1 MAIEKIDVN
10 LCDGCGIC
18 ENTCPMDVIRM
29 DEKAKKAKI
38 TYPEEC
44 TCCAMCERDCPKH
57 AIYISPF
64 EYRPYP
70 TSFGL

>member
-1 MAIEKIDVN
+1 MIDRIDN
-10 LCDGCGIC
+10 KLCNGCGIC
-18 ENTCPMDVIRM
+18 AHTCPMDVIRM

-38 TYPEEC
+38 AYPNDC
-44 TCCAMCERDCPKH
+44 TSCAMCEKDCPKH

-70 TSFGL
+70 TSFGV